1 MGLLYTTEGTR
12 RILDTLNTAFSGPDS
27 KDNGLKQIR
36 DAVEA
41 SKKTDQKLYN
51 MVLNHPW
58 KRGHL
63 ATTLDLLPYDQNA
76 GGITDSDI
84 ARWAFFLKTVVDGKF
99 NELCKALS
107 ESILNT
113 AGVNIVRVSFNHIDK
128 EKGSPNLV
136 VYDAPLTDDLN
147 GPYARQITLFTRN
160 LKTGEKDKFDDPD
173 PANDGP
179 PLPNPTWK
187 KP

>member
-27 KDNGLKQIR
+27 KDKGLQFIR

-51 MVLNHPW
+51 MILKHPW

-63 ATTLDLLPYDQNA
+63 ATTLALLPYDQDK
-76 GGITDSDI
+76 GGINPTDT
-84 ARWAFFLKTVVDGKF
+84 ARWAFFVKTVIGGKF

-107 ESILNT
+107 EAILNS
-113 AGVNIVRVSFNHIDK
+113 ASVNIVRVSFDHV
-128 EKGSPNLV
+128 EHKGKPNLI

-147 GPYARQITLFTRN
+147 GPYGRQITLFTRN
-160 LKTGEKDKFDDPD
+160 LSPTGDTDKFDEPD
-173 PANDGP
+173 SADGP
-179 PLPNPTWK
+179 PLDQPWK